1 MVTLPSG
8 GCRHGH
14 PTKAACVKF
23 FYLLVALHVSACVI
37 LVALVRSPSTCALE
51 LRIIEAIR
59 LEHDDLVIARVVR
72 VFVLI
77 RNSAFRGNM
86 TGTLHLSMA
95 LVVGPK
101 ILPLFGLVARARAL
115 PRRRL
120 TL

>member
-1 MVTLPSG
+1 MITLPSG

-37 LVALVRSPSTCALE
+37 LVALVRSPSTCTLE

-101 ILPLFGLVARARAL
+101 ILPLFGLVAGARAL